1 MALVTADRMDL
12 VTRGRLHH
20 LELWR
25 DDAATA
31 DGPWSWLL
39 QQLHHTLTDTWAT
52 GCSWSLGDTYVV
64 LESGADHTG
73 GRTDR
78 LRSGMNHLA
87 LWAGSRA
94 DVDAL
99 TAQAPQ
105 HGWRLLFA
113 DVHPHA
119 GGPQHY
125 AASLEDDA
133 GFEVELV
140 ADETTAG
147 G

>member
-1 MALVTADRMDL
+1 MAG
-12 VTRGRLHH
+12 VTRGQLHH

-25 DDAATA
+25 DDAT
-31 DGPWSWLL
+31 DPDRPWAWLL
-39 QQLHHTLTDTWAT
+39 QRLGYSLSDSWAT
-52 GCSWSLGDTYVV
+52 GCSWSLGEAYVV
-64 LESGADHTG
+64 LESGADHVPG
-73 GRTDR
+73 HADR

-99 TAQAPQ
+99 TEQAPQ

-113 DVHPHA
+113 DLHPHA

-125 AASLEDDA
+125 AAFLEDDT
-133 GFEVELV
+133 GIEVELV
-140 ADETTAG
+140 ADEPAVKV
-147 G
+147 